1 MRTISNK
8 ALPITR
14 MALVI
19 AFLLS
24 PASVWAALEAPEVTK
39 VEPPNWWS
47 GHSINPVRV
56 MIRGRN
62 LVGARVEAS
71 GSGIKTGLTRVNGTG
86 TYVFVDVLIDV
97 NAAPGRRGLRIT
109 TPGGATEASF
119 EIATPLSRV

>member
-97 NAAPGRRGLRIT
+97 NAA
-109 TPGGATEASF
+109 
-119 EIATPLSRV
+119 